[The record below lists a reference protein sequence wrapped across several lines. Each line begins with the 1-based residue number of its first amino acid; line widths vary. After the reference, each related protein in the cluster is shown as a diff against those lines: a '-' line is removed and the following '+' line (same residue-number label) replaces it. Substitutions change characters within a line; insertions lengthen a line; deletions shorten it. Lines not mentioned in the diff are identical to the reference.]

1 MNRRK
6 TIAVTKKGR
15 IRGFRPWRDTSMRL
29 SMIGTAESRTGR
41 MSVEG
46 AKKRPASQDSAKSEP
61 VVSDAETKLL
71 EERSIVPL

>member
-1 MNRRK
+1 
-6 TIAVTKKGR
+6 
-15 IRGFRPWRDTSMRL
+15 
-29 SMIGTAESRTGR
+29 MIGTAESQTGR

-46 AKKRPASQDSAKSEP
+46 AKNRPASQDSAKSEP